1 MKKINGYTIL
11 SLLVLITGILF
22 YFWWAVTYN
31 IWIDIGVYSVT
42 VVLVSFGILGILLS
56 LLEEKQ
62 E

>member
-11 SLLVLITGILF
+11 SLLALIAGISF

-56 LLEEKQ
+56 LIEEKQ